1 MLARVVGLHIAILS
15 HTISSRGVSS
25 AAAALTVTM
34 SSAAGGTG
42 GAGAGGRGGG
52 VSRVNLLDLAAAAVA
67 CTVSAGRTIQHISQP
82 RNNHENGHGNHDD
95 DTTTSTSRKNTQ
107 LKPDGTFV
115 TDADFAAQ
123 GIIVQ
128 ALHSVSPDIRIMGE
142 ESKEDMERHIGKYE
156 FLDLDILQRTRR
168 ELLLRR
174 RRQQQQQAQAR
185 NCQDGQDHGPSSSC
199 NGTNGHYEESINNHS
214 TANLPL
220 SPITTGESTTSTSTS
235 EQEENDSLL
244 LEHLELTEQDLEE
257 VVVDA
262 SRVVCIVD
270 PLDGTKSYAHGEY
283 DCVSILISIIVDNEP
298 HFGVIG
304 KPFGYSGFTSI
315 LDTSCA
321 TIYGG
326 ALTHGVFVAG
336 GKQIIASPIN
346 SGREHNNDD
355 LPKAVISTSRSKGV
369 VHDFCVHLG
378 EKALVSPEPMLISG
392 AGEKSLRLIVQRN
405 NEAIWFFPKPG
416 TYLWDVAAPDA
427 LLRSLGGKLTNKY
440 GKNLDYSKSR
450 DEAENVEGVVA
461 CIDSDLHAECI
472 RLFHE
477 GDWINQQ

>member
-1 MLARVVGLHIAILS
+1 
-15 HTISSRGVSS
+15 
-25 AAAALTVTM
+25 
-34 SSAAGGTG
+34 
-42 GAGAGGRGGG
+42 
-52 VSRVNLLDLAAAAVA
+52 
-67 CTVSAGRTIQHISQP
+67 
-82 RNNHENGHGNHDD
+82 
-95 DTTTSTSRKNTQ
+95 
-107 LKPDGTFV
+107 
-115 TDADFAAQ
+115 
-123 GIIVQ
+123 
-128 ALHSVSPDIRIMGE
+128 MGE
-142 ESKEDMERHIGKYE
+142 ESQEDMERHIGQYE
-156 FLDLDILQRTRR
+156 FLDDDILQKTRR

-174 RRQQQQQAQAR
+174 RRQQQQQQQAR
-185 NCQDGQDHGPSSSC
+185 QCHEGPSC
-199 NGTNGHYEESINNHS
+199 NGTNDHHEESINS
-214 TANLPL
+214 TAHLPL
-220 SPITTGESTTSTSTS
+220 SPFTGESTATAT
-235 EQEENDSLL
+235 EEDDSLL
-244 LEHLELTEQDLEE
+244 LDLTEQDLEE

-262 SRVVCIVD
+262 SRVCCIVD

-298 HFGVIG
+298 YFGVIG

-315 LDTSCA
+315 LNTSCA

-326 ALTHGVFVAG
+326 PLTRGVFVAG
-336 GKQIIASPIN
+336 GEQIIASPIN
-346 SGREHNNDD
+346 GDND

-378 EKALVSPEPMLISG
+378 EMALVSPEPMLISG

-477 GDWINQQ
+477 GDWINQ